1 MFVAITNTPR
11 DYAWGS
17 RTALAELLGTVASG
31 EPEAELWLGAHPG
44 SPSRIVDPGTTSG
57 AQNLAQWIDIDRAA
71 ALGRWGQLPFLMKVL
86 AAGSPLSLQAHPT
99 AAQAREGF
107 ALENAQG
114 IPLDA
119 PNRNY
124 RDESAKPEVIVAV
137 SDQFEAL
144 CGFRPREE
152 AAEVLTW
159 LGLEELVP
167 RLDDVRELFA
177 WLMSGG
183 PDVDSLLLRLA
194 ARVAEAGDD
203 RDCPGQRAHD
213 VFADAVDTVRILAQA
228 HPGDPGIL
236 CALLLHRVTLRRGE
250 ALYLSAGNIHAY
262 LAGVGI
268 EVMTASDNVL
278 RGGLTPKHVDLPE
291 LLRVLD
297 FTMGPPPWLT
307 PERVAP
313 NVMMYRPGI
322 DEFVLARIT
331 GDADI
336 PITGP
341 AIALCLSGSLELT
354 GASSAMHISRG
365 QSAFI
370 SPDERSVSVR
380 GRGEIFLATTP

>member
-1 MFVAITNTPR
+1 VAITNTPR

-31 EPEAELWLGAHPG
+31 QPEAERWLGAHPG
-44 SPSRIVDPGTTSG
+44 SPSRIVEPDKTSG
-57 AQNLAQWIDIDRAA
+57 AQNLAQWIGIDRAA
-71 ALGRWGQLPFLMKVL
+71 ALGGWGRLPFLMKVL

-99 AAQAREGF
+99 ASQAREGF
-107 ALENAQG
+107 ARENALG

-124 RDESAKPEVIVAV
+124 RDESAKPEVIVAL
-137 SDQFEAL
+137 SDEFEAL

-159 LGLEELVP
+159 LGIEELVP

-177 WLMSGG
+177 WLMQGG
-183 PDVDSLLLRLA
+183 PDVDSLLLRVA
-194 ARVAEAGDD
+194 EQVAEAGDD
-203 RDCPGQRAHD
+203 REHPGQVARA
-213 VFADAVDTVRILAQA
+213 VATDAVDTARRLAQA
-228 HPGDPGIL
+228 HPGDPGTL
-236 CALLLHRVTLRRGE
+236 CALLLNRVTLRKGE
-250 ALYLSAGNIHAY
+250 ALYLPAGNIHAY

-291 LLRVLD
+291 LFRVLD
-297 FTMGPPPWLT
+297 FTMGPPPWLA

-313 NVMMYRPGI
+313 EVMMYRPGI

-341 AIALCLSGSLELT
+341 AIALCLTGSLELT
-354 GASSAMHISRG
+354 GASGAMHLSRG
-365 QSAFI
+365 QSVFI
-370 SPDERSVSVR
+370 SPDERRVSVR
-380 GRGEIFLATTP
+380 GSGEVFLATTP